1 MTLSRYGRVR
11 SRAEVEGI
19 VGLRNNREGDV
30 QERPPITPDMRVAA
44 LLREYPETEELLIGL
59 APAFE
64 KLRNPMLRRSVA
76 RVATLAH
83 AAAVGRISSTTL
95 VNTLRAAVGQE
106 PVELDPYDGSTYF
119 ETQPEWFDPSAVT
132 IVLRDEELDN
142 TVMPINPLL
151 RAAKGLGD
159 GEIAELVTSHLPA
172 PGIDILRAKG
182 YRTWSL
188 EEGHVIKTYVSKT
201 RAI

>member
-1 MTLSRYGRVR
+1 M
-11 SRAEVEGI
+11 
-19 VGLRNNREGDV
+19 

-44 LLREYPETEELLIGL
+44 LLREYPETEELLIGS

-83 AAAVGRISSTTL
+83 AAAVGRMSSTTL

-106 PVELDPYDGSTYF
+106 PVESDRSDGSTYF

-132 IVLRDEELDN
+132 IVLRDEELDT

-182 YRTWSL
+182 YRTWSID
-188 EEGHVIKTYVSKT
+188 EGHVIKTYVSKPQ
-201 RAI
+201 AI

>member
-1 MTLSRYGRVR
+1 MCGCFGHVLRLKVSC
-11 SRAEVEGI
+11 
-19 VGLRNNREGDV
+19 GLRDNREGDM

-76 RVATLAH
+76 RVATLAQ
-83 AAAVGRISSTTL
+83 AAAVGRMSSATL
-95 VNTLRAAVGQE
+95 VNTLRIAVGQDILE
-106 PVELDPYDGSTYF
+106 SAPSDGSTYF
-119 ETQPEWFDPSAVT
+119 EAQPEWFDPSAVT
-132 IVLRDEELDN
+132 IVLLDEDLDPA
-142 TVMPINPLL
+142 VMPINPLL
-151 RAAKGLGD
+151 RAAKDLGD

-182 YRTWSL
+182 YRTWTL
-188 EEGHVIKTYVSKT
+188 DEGHVIKTYVSKPQ
-201 RAI
+201 AI